1 MFMKRTVEIIL
12 TIIGGL
18 IGLFMTLIGGVIL
31 WMKSN
36 PDEVRHM
43 FSDMPEFQ
51 QTGIDVDE
59 VIHSI
64 NQVGASILILALLT
78 VIAGIV
84 AIILLKGNKQ
94 PMAAGIILI
103 ASAIIAIIFTQG
115 FMTIGGIFYVIA
127 GILALVRKPKEPIEE
142 PVDLG

>member
-12 TIIGGL
+12 TVIGGL
-18 IGLFMTLIGGVIL
+18 IGLFMTLVGGLIL

-51 QTGIDVDE
+51 QASIDVEE
-59 VIHSI
+59 VIASI
-64 NQVGASILILALLT
+64 NQVGASILILALLS

-84 AIILLKGNKQ
+84 AIVLLKGNKN
-94 PMAAGIILI
+94 PKAAGIILI
-103 ASAIIAIIFTQG
+103 VTAIIAIIFTQG

-127 GILALVRKPKEPIEE
+127 GILALVRKPKQPIEASI
-142 PVDLG
+142 

>member
-1 MFMKRTVEIIL
+1 MKRTVEIIL
-12 TIIGGL
+12 TVIGGL
-18 IGLFMTLIGGVIL
+18 IGLFMTLVGGLIL

-51 QTGIDVDE
+51 QASIDVEE
-59 VIHSI
+59 VIASI
-64 NQVGASILILALLT
+64 NQVGASILILALLS

-84 AIILLKGNKQ
+84 AIVLLKGNKNSK
-94 PMAAGIILI
+94 AAGIILI
-103 ASAIIAIIFTQG
+103 VTAIIAIIFTQG

-127 GILALVRKPKEPIEE
+127 GILALVRKPKQPIEASI
-142 PVDLG
+142 

>member
-1 MFMKRTVEIIL
+1 KRKMFMKRTVEIIL
-12 TIIGGL
+12 TVIGGL
-18 IGLFMTLIGGVIL
+18 IGLFMTLVGGLIL

-51 QTGIDVDE
+51 QASIDVE
-59 VIHSI
+59 AVIASI
-64 NQVGASILILALLT
+64 NQVGASILILALLS

-84 AIILLKGNKQ
+84 AIVLLKGNKN
-94 PMAAGIILI
+94 PKAAGIILI
-103 ASAIIAIIFTQG
+103 VTAIIAIIFTQE

-127 GILALVRKPKEPIEE
+127 GILALVRKPKQPIEASI
-142 PVDLG
+142 

>member
-1 MFMKRTVEIIL
+1 MKRTVEIIL

-31 WMKSN
+31 WMMSN
-36 PDEVRHM
+36 ADEFRHIV
-43 FSDMPEFQ
+43 SDMPEFQ

-103 ASAIIAIIFTQG
+103 ASAIIAIIF
-115 FMTIGGIFYVIA
+115 
-127 GILALVRKPKEPIEE
+127 
-142 PVDLG
+142 

>member
-1 MFMKRTVEIIL
+1 MKRTVEIIL
-12 TIIGGL
+12 TVIGGL
-18 IGLFMTLIGGVIL
+18 IGLFMTLVGGLIL

-51 QTGIDVDE
+51 QASIDVEE
-59 VIHSI
+59 VIASI
-64 NQVGASILILALLT
+64 NQVGASILILALLS

-84 AIILLKGNKQ
+84 AIVLLKGNKN
-94 PMAAGIILI
+94 PKAAGIILI
-103 ASAIIAIIFTQG
+103 VTAIIAIIFTQG

-127 GILALVRKPKEPIEE
+127 GILALVRKPKQPIEASI
-142 PVDLG
+142 

>member
-12 TIIGGL
+12 TVIGGL
-18 IGLFMTLIGGVIL
+18 IGLFMTLVGGLIL

-51 QTGIDVDE
+51 QASIDVEE
-59 VIHSI
+59 VIASI
-64 NQVGASILILALLT
+64 NQVGASILILALLS

-84 AIILLKGNKQ
+84 AIVLLKGNKNSK
-94 PMAAGIILI
+94 AAGIILI
-103 ASAIIAIIFTQG
+103 VTAIIAIIFTQG

-127 GILALVRKPKEPIEE
+127 GILALVRKPKQPIEASI
-142 PVDLG
+142 